1 MTLGLPIASQ
11 LHESS
16 EFWTDYQTCR
26 SGRLSNTFIFMKI
39 KLRLWN
45 GQLAHTA
52 YGLVGLLTNGACWLG
67 FRLVPMIPVTLVL
80 LVLAIPVQVG
90 S

>member
-1 MTLGLPIASQ
+1 
-11 LHESS
+11 
-16 EFWTDYQTCR
+16 
-26 SGRLSNTFIFMKI
+26 MKI

-80 LVLAIPVQVG
+80 LVVAIPVQVG